1 MKFKFFL
8 RYSLFFCCLF
18 NLITLNLFG
27 VGHVYNSPI
36 VLSVDV
42 SPSDGSIFEN
52 QVGQDLTMTVYFYAN
67 NPVVSGAKTTI
78 SIIWTN
84 PDSPLLEEIGMITEN
99 VVFDGDGI
107 ASITYTFPG
116 DYWGLDT
123 TGNYSFR
130 TVIGGGFIVVEVD
143 DDDDEDTDPDV
154 VTYSWN
160 TSQTTFTYYVPENG
174 MPPTSIITYP
184 SSGAMFTPGETI
196 TITADAHDGDGEI
209 TRVEFLLGNN
219 FDTATGDETY
229 STVLASDTEAPYS
242 TTFTIPG
249 EGEFKLSARAFDEH
263 GNSGRSDIVTFFGS
277 YTPVLEELTSVTM
290 LTPLDGATLSVTTP
304 ITLSVDVQPASL
316 RSHVSVDYYI
326 NDYRVNSAPLSSSDI
341 EGFFEYSWDK
351 PYIGTHSITARA
363 QLNNGTFV
371 ETSNAAD
378 VTIVGIGS
386 APNVSLSI
394 PSTHE
399 RVVGS
404 DIQFSAQ
411 ASDSGALIQNLYFYV
426 NGFQQEVI
434 SGAASTVIPYNFDFR
449 FPSAGPYEFWV
460 IAEFSNGN
468 RAISNIIKMTIG
480 HGVPPTVNLISPI
493 NGMQF
498 LPGTNLPIMASAHD
512 PNSLIKEIQFFVND
526 TLVGTAIR
534 SASDGSF
541 SVNPSGSSTATYTFN
556 FPFAGDYRVFVQAK
570 DESGLLAQSQ
580 TVTVKVREEDP
591 TRPRVIMSHPLPV
604 GGGDTVND
612 VSVGSSMFMNAIAT
626 DGDGTIKFVKFFIN
640 GQLVGSSVSGF
651 RDIFSL
657 YYKTTTPGNYIIFA
671 EAVDNDG
678 KRSHS
683 IPLQLNVYALEA
695 QLPIVEML
703 PLSEQD
709 EVVDAGA
716 EINFAATANGGL
728 VDIAQINFYVNGV
741 LVDSVDTPDES
752 DVYHSSIVLEKPGTY
767 FLNARAIEI
776 DPLGLTTDNWVISDS
791 IAVLVQASS
800 PNRNFVYWV
809 QQDFFG
815 VEPSQSVLDQVVVAL
830 DAGQKTQ
837 AQYVYEL
844 MDSNTFD
851 NIREALMTRYL
862 LTGSWPNREV
872 LFQDI
877 STLETVGLNQLVT
890 ILLPTFQSQ
899 YWESKRIPD
908 GFSTDQDFED
918 FAKLLFNNKYGV
930 SPSDD
935 QLERCVM
942 QLKIFG
948 SELFI
953 QEFIRDIDTTPFGS
967 GTISTVL
974 GIPNPPNSRLSDFAD
989 SAVLYIDLLR
999 ITPSS
1004 GEVDS
1009 LSQSSLINRI
1019 QSILADPRYTGR

>member
-1 MKFKFFL
+1 MKFKNILTIWILASFG
-8 RYSLFFCCLF
+8 LFPTVAFGLTED
-18 NLITLNLFG
+18 ITF
-27 VGHVYNSPI
+27 VTPT
-36 VLSVDV
+36 
-42 SPSDGSIFEN
+42 PGSTLEG
-52 QVGQDLTMTVYFYAN
+52 QVGQDLV
-67 NPVVSGAKTTI
+67 I
-78 SIIWTN
+78 SITYKSSAADEDYLNLSWTN
-84 PDSPLLEEIGMITEN
+84 PDSPLLDEILLVSEKVKFTGSSPYSATL
-99 VVFDGDGI
+99 
-107 ASITYTFPG
+107 TYTFKG
-116 DYWGLDT
+116 EHGRLDS
-123 TGNYSFR
+123 TGTYTFR
-130 TVIGGGFIVVEVD
+130 TWSSAAPYVD
-143 DDDDEDTDPDV
+143 F
-154 VTYSWN
+154 
-160 TSQTTFTYYVPENG
+160 TFSYFVPENG
-174 MPPTSIITYP
+174 NVPTANITYP
-184 SSGAMFTPGETI
+184 TSGSIFLPGQTI
-196 TITADAHDGDGEI
+196 TITAEASDGDGTI
-209 TRVEFLLGNN
+209 QSVDFLLGNN
-219 FDTATGDETY
+219 TSTATGNESYVILGT
-229 STVLASDTEAPYS
+229 DTSAPYS
-242 TTFTIPG
+242 TTFIIPG
-249 EGEFKLSARAFDEH
+249 EGEYKLSARAFDDK
-263 GNSGRSDIVTFFGS
+263 GNSGRSSIISFFGS
-277 YTPVLEELTSVTM
+277 TTPVLETLSSITM
-290 LTPLDGATLSVTTP
+290 NTPIDGATLSVTNP
-304 ITLSVDVQPASL
+304 IILSCDVQPAAL
-316 RSHVSVDYYI
+316 RSLVSVDYFV
-326 NDYRVNSAPLSSSDI
+326 NGYRVNTGPVSTTGI
-341 EGFFEYSWDK
+341 EGLFAFSWAQ

-386 APNVSLSI
+386 DPVVSLSI

-426 NGFQQEVI
+426 NGFQQEAV
-434 SGAASTVIPYNFDFR
+434 SGAAATSAIPYNFDFR

-480 HGVPPTVNLISPI
+480 NGVPPTVNLISPI

-556 FPFAGDYRVFVQAK
+556 FPFAGDYRIFVQAK

-612 VSVGSSMFMNAIAT
+612 VSVGSSMFLNAIAT

-640 GQLVGSSVSGF
+640 GQLVGSSVTGF
-651 RDIFSL
+651 RDTFSL

-683 IPLQLNVYALEA
+683 VPLQLNVYALEA
-695 QLPIVEML
+695 QLPIVVML

-716 EINFAATANGGL
+716 EINFAAIANGGL
-728 VDIAQINFYVNGV
+728 VVVGQINFYVNGV

-800 PNRNFVYWV
+800 SNRYFVYWV

-815 VEPSQSVLDQVVVAL
+815 IYPSQSALDQAVVAL

-844 MDSNTFD
+844 MESAAFD
-851 NIREALMTRYL
+851 NIREALMARYL
-862 LTGSWPNREV
+862 LAGSWSNREV
-872 LFQDI
+872 LFQDV

-899 YWESKRIPD
+899 FWESKRIPD
-908 GFSTDQDFED
+908 GFSTNQDFED

-953 QEFIRDIDTTPFGS
+953 QEFIRDIDATPFGS